1 MGETRRTSSSGLA
14 FAAAFV
20 VLVVGLFVALGGTAY
35 AQVTPTD
42 DEYDD
47 QTEQVVDVFTPPTN
61 EPDTGLDTQT
71 ESGVVAETLPFSGL
85 SLLGT
90 ALLGAALVATGLLL
104 RRREKKT

>member
-1 MGETRRTSSSGLA
+1 MGEMRRTSSTRLA

-20 VLVVGLFVALGGTAY
+20 VLVVALYVALGGTAY
-35 AQVTPTD
+35 AQVSPAD

-47 QTEQVVDVFTPPTN
+47 QTEQVVDVFTPPIAN
-61 EPDTGLDTQT
+61 EPGLDT
-71 ESGVVAETLPFSGL
+71 ESGVIAETLPFSGL

>member
-1 MGETRRTSSSGLA
+1 MGETRRTSNSGLA

-35 AQVTPTD
+35 AQVTPAG

-47 QTEQVVDVFTPPTN
+47 QKEQVVDVFTPPVADKP
-61 EPDTGLDTQT
+61 EAGVDT

-90 ALLGAALVATGLLL
+90 AVLGAALVATGLLL
-104 RRREKKT
+104 RRREKKA

>member
-35 AQVTPTD
+35 AQVTPVD

-47 QTEQVVDVFTPPTN
+47 QTEQVVDVFTPPTS
-61 EPDTGLDTQT
+61 EPAGVDTD
-71 ESGVVAETLPFSGL
+71 SGVVAETLPFSGL

>member
-1 MGETRRTSSSGLA
+1 MGEMRKTSSSRLA

-35 AQVTPTD
+35 AQVSPAD

-47 QTEQVVDVFTPPTN
+47 QKGQVVDVFTPPTN
-61 EPDTGLDTQT
+61 EPVTET

>member
-35 AQVTPTD
+35 AQVTPAD

-47 QTEQVVDVFTPPTN
+47 QKEQVVDVFTPPTAN
-61 EPDTGLDTQT
+61 VPES
-71 ESGVVAETLPFSGL
+71 ESGIVAETLPFSGL

-90 ALLGAALVATGLLL
+90 ALLGAALVATGLFL

>member
-1 MGETRRTSSSGLA
+1 MGETRRTSSSRLA

-35 AQVTPTD
+35 AQDTPAGVQYAGQ
-42 DEYDD
+42 DE
-47 QTEQVVDVFTPPTN
+47 EIEDVFTPPVAN
-61 EPDTGLDTQT
+61 RPETGIET